1 LQIISKEGKV
11 NYKNSWVTDIAIDQD
26 NIVMM
31 VKGGRAHWKIEN
43 ETFNTLK
50 NQGYHLE
57 HNFGHGQ
64 YNLSFIFFMLN
75 LLAFYVHQIL
85 ELTDRLYQT
94 VRYKKFSSRKEY
106 FNQLRCTFRI
116 ILFDSWEQ
124 MLRHILDPP
133 TTKASG

>member
-1 LQIISKEGKV
+1 
-11 NYKNSWVTDIAIDQD
+11 
-26 NIVMM
+26 MM

-50 NQGYHLE
+50 NQDYHLE

-75 LLAFYVHQIL
+75 LPAFYVHQIL

-124 MLRHILDPP
+124 MLRHILDP
-133 TTKASG
+133 TATKASG